1 MGGVV
6 AYEMAQQLR
15 AAGEPVGLLALLESW
30 PPVTIST
37 RVLKPGAQ
45 ALVGLMVDRIRLYLR
60 TFAQLHGR
68 QRFDYLLERIRTIT
82 QILAQ
87 RDAFRGDRS
96 ELHLRLVMEANLLA
110 LRHYDPQVYPGRAVL
125 FRAEGRKVGTDDDRR
140 LAWQQ
145 LAAGGLEICT
155 VPGDDSGAMLEEPHV
170 RVVASRLQ
178 EYLGRWPA
186 PPARAVRP

>member
-1 MGGVV
+1 M
-6 AYEMAQQLR
+6 
-15 AAGEPVGLLALLESW
+15 
-30 PPVTIST
+30 
-37 RVLKPGAQ
+37 
-45 ALVGLMVDRIRLYLR
+45 
-60 TFAQLHGR
+60 
-68 QRFDYLLERIRTIT
+68 IT

-96 ELHLRLVMEANLLA
+96 ELHLRLVMQANLLA
-110 LRHYDPQVYPGRAVL
+110 LRNYDPQVYPGRAVL

-170 RVVASRLQ
+170 RVVASRLE

-186 PPARAVRP
+186 PPTGADHP